1 MNTEPN
7 YLNALEVL
15 AKYGSNE
22 SLSNEECAKYSS
34 TAEAFN
40 TLGGDATLVSNY
52 CDYFED
58 RFELPQ
64 EFYDPCQDDEEDK
77 PDFEDWQEYCHE
89 KNRDLID
96 AVLDKFGISEGWKI
110 HVPEDT
116 EIIVRK
122 PAFEHC
128 TGHVLVYPANRHDEE
143 EAEEDHDNDYTKT
156 TVFDAV
162 QDAVKEIIAIDLK
175 GVGNR
180 TPTDLWRRRLAV
192 DVLQEIESL

>member
-15 AKYGSNE
+15 AEYGSNE
-22 SLSNEECAKYSS
+22 SLSNDECADHESVMS
-34 TAEAFN
+34 A
-40 TLGGDATLVSNY
+40 LGALDDDEY
-52 CDYFED
+52 PCCYIDYYID
-58 RFELPQ
+58 MCLT
-64 EFYDPCQDDEEDK
+64 EFYDPQQDDEK
-77 PDFEDWQEYCHE
+77 PDYEEWQEYCHG
-89 KNRDLID
+89 KNRDLVD
-96 AVLDKFGISEGWKI
+96 AVLDKYGITEGWGI

-128 TGHVLVYPANRHDEE
+128 TGHVRVYPAGRHDEE

-162 QDAVKEIIAIDLK
+162 QDAAKEIIAIDRK
-175 GVGNR
+175 GAGNR

-192 DVLQEIESL
+192 KVLQEMESL

>member
-22 SLSNEECAKYSS
+22 RLSNDECADHESVMS
-34 TAEAFN
+34 A
-40 TLGGDATLVSNY
+40 LGAIDDGDYPMPWSYV
-52 CDYFED
+52 DYYID
-58 RFELPQ
+58 IYPT
-64 EFYDPCQDDEEDK
+64 EFFDPSQDEEGDK
-77 PDFEDWQEYCHE
+77 PDYEDWQDYCHE

-96 AVLDKFGISEGWKI
+96 AVLDKYGITEGWGT

-143 EAEEDHDNDYTKT
+143 EAEEDHDNDYTRT

-162 QDAVKEIIAIDLK
+162 QDAVKDILAIDRK
-175 GVGNR
+175 GVGNK
-180 TPTDLWRRRLAV
+180 TPTDRWRRRLATK
-192 DVLQEIESL
+192 VLQEIESL